1 MSNSLFGQS
10 GGGLGGGMSNT
21 VKMAAVA
28 LLIQQLMKHAQAG
41 GTQTGDMQPGN
52 TQAGNT
58 QVAPGAGGGL
68 GGILGGLLGGG
79 AASSAGGGLGGL
91 LGGLL
96 GGGAATSGGLG
107 GLLGGGSGGGL
118 GGLLGGLGGL
128 LGTMRG
134 QGLGPQVDSWVA
146 PGPNQAVSPQQLEAS
161 FDPQDLDE
169 AARHAGTDR
178 SSLLAELSTMLPQ
191 LVDRA
196 TPQGS
201 VPRHEGELGQGGLS
215 GLLGGLTGHAPR

>member
-28 LLIQQLMKHAQAG
+28 LLIQQLMKHAQANGAQAG
-41 GTQTGDMQPGN
+41 GTQAGEMPAGSTG
-52 TQAGNT
+52 
-58 QVAPGAGGGL
+58 GGGL

-79 AASSAGGGLGGL
+79 AAASSAGGGLGGI

-96 GGGAATSGGLG
+96 GGNPASPGGLG
-107 GLLGGGSGGGL
+107 GMLGGGSGGGL

-134 QGLGPQVDSWVA
+134 QGLGQQVDSWVA

-196 TPQGS
+196 TPQGG
-201 VPRHEGELGQGGLS
+201 VPRHEGELGQGGLA
-215 GLLGGLTGHAPR
+215 GLLGGLTGQTSR